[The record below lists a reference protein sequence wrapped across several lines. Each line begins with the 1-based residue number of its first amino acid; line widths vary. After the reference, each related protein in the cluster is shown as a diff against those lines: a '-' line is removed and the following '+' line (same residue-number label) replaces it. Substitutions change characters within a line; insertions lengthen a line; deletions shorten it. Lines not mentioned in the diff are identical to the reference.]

1 MEIIQEKHKNTQI
14 KTRKAFTLIELLV
27 VIAIISILSAILFPV
42 FARARENARRSSCM
56 SNMKQIGLGIMQYVQ
71 DYDEHYPLAWYGQ
84 TADSSKTSFTQT
96 QAGMPGSY
104 YKTCGPDTC
113 SNGEGYFYTWKDLI
127 FPYVKSLQIF
137 SCPSSRLQL
146 YGTAHLSDYQISGA
160 YGNTASQSL
169 QNTSASNYA
178 TSKYGLSITQTG
190 TPMSAINRPSESIMI
205 FEANGVNTLNARFM
219 MTGGAWAVMQQVD
232 SGMVGVFSPHLEG
245 LNLAFGDGHAKWMSY
260 QNLASQT
267 GAYSGTSCNLN
278 SINQNLPYCSKL
290 WNPFLP

>member
-1 MEIIQEKHKNTQI
+1 MERIQEQMNAQI
-14 KTRKAFTLIELLV
+14 KKQKAFTLIELLV
-27 VIAIISILSAILFPV
+27 VITIISILAAILFPV

-84 TADSSKTSFTQT
+84 TADNSKTSFTQT

-113 SNGEGYFYTWKDLI
+113 TNGEGYFYTWKDLI

-160 YGNTASQSL
+160 YGNTPSQSL

-178 TSKYGLSITQTG
+178 TSKYGLPITQTG
-190 TPMSAINRPSESIMI
+190 TPMSAKPPFGINHDFRGEWS
-205 FEANGVNTLNARFM
+205 
-219 MTGGAWAVMQQVD
+219 
-232 SGMVGVFSPHLEG
+232 
-245 LNLAFGDGHAKWMSY
+245 
-260 QNLASQT
+260 
-267 GAYSGTSCNLN
+267 AYSE
-278 SINQNLPYCSKL
+278 CSFYDDGRRVGSPAASRFRNGQRVFAASGRIESGVWGRPCEMAVLSKSRFANRRL
-290 WNPFLP
+290 FGHIM